1 MNLEQVNPGTL
12 HARRKILIATL
23 ACAILAAGDSAA
35 AGAAAPRPP
44 DRPAAQAS
52 PDPQG
57 VPRAGPDRYVRG
69 RVLEILEDREEG
81 AIAENQF
88 VQVVR
93 VRLSGVPAEE
103 AEVTAEFSDV
113 AADPARRLKPG
124 DGVVVAVTEEEGRTI
139 HYVIDRLRMPTLALA
154 LGLFFGLAVVFSRR
168 RGVMAILGLGITAL
182 VLARFIV
189 PAIISGSNPLLVS
202 LVGALII
209 AFSSIYL
216 AHGFNLRTSIAVGST
231 LVTLI
236 IAWVLAITFV
246 GLGKLYGLGSE
257 EAFYL
262 QLAPVEQ
269 LNLRGLLLGG
279 IILGALGVLD
289 DITTAQA
296 AAVDELRKAN
306 PALSVRELYRRGLS
320 VGTEH
325 ITSLVNTLFLAYAG
339 AALPLFILFTI
350 YNETPLWVALNSEFV
365 AEEIVRTLVGS
376 IALILA
382 VPITTAATATIL
394 SRRPP
399 GTRETTP
406 GHHHVH

>member
-1 MNLEQVNPGTL
+1 MF
-12 HARRKILIATL
+12 ARCTVPIAL
-23 ACAILAAGDSAA
+23 MAIAI
-35 AGAAAPRPP
+35 GAAAAAFAAGPQPP
-44 DRPAAQAS
+44 DQPSTQDQPS
-52 PDPQG
+52 T
-57 VPRAGPDRYVRG
+57 PDRYLRG
-69 RVLEILEDREEG
+69 RVLEILEEREQDM
-81 AIAENQF
+81 IAENQF
-88 VQVVR
+88 VQIVR
-93 VRLSGVPAEE
+93 VRLRGVPSEA
-103 AEVTAEFSDV
+103 AEVRAEFSDV

-124 DGVVVAVTEEEGRTI
+124 DGVVVAAANEEGGTVY
-139 HYVIDRLRMPTLALA
+139 YVVDRYRMPA
-154 LGLFFGLAVVFSRR
+154 LGLAVGLFFALAVVFSRR
-168 RGVMAILGLGITAL
+168 RGITAILGLGITAL

-189 PAIISGSNPLLVS
+189 PAIIGGGNPLVVS
-202 LVGALII
+202 LVGALVIVF
-209 AFSSIYL
+209 ASIYL

-236 IAWVLAITFV
+236 IAWVLSIVFV
-246 GLGKLYGLGSE
+246 GLANLFGLGSE

-306 PALSVRELYRRGLS
+306 PALTMQELYRRGLS

-339 AALPLFILFTI
+339 ASLPLFILFTI
-350 YNETPLWVALNSEFV
+350 YNETPVWVALNSEFV
-365 AEEIVRTLVGS
+365 AEEVVRTLVGS

-382 VPITTAATATIL
+382 VPITTAAAAIIL
-394 SRRPP
+394 SRRGGV
-399 GTRETTP
+399 GTEGMAE
-406 GHHHVH
+406 GHRHGGL